1 MSIVIYENEK
11 TVVRFDYQDAMQML
25 ESKITQN
32 NVHDD
37 KKLRNKLKQ
46 DTALGTK
53 DATVNDNDRE
63 DDTTARLIYIICDL
77 LSQGKGSAFCK
88 ACSKE
93 FKPSELSITKDSP
106 FRLSKIDSSILKK
119 LKKEFGIKGRLRLPG
134 VGYSVVTC
142 NRGHELLRIMDWI
155 T

>member
-1 MSIVIYENEK
+1 
-11 TVVRFDYQDAMQML
+11 MQML

-63 DDTTARLIYIICDL
+63 DDTTARLKYIITDL
-77 LSQGKGSAFCK
+77 LSQGKGSVFCK

-93 FKPSELSITKDSP
+93 FKPSELSISKDSP
-106 FRLSKIDSSILKK
+106 FRLGSIDSSVLKK
-119 LKKEFGIKGRLRLPG
+119 LKKEFEIKGRLRLPR
-134 VGYSVVTC
+134 VGYTVVTC
-142 NRGHELLRIMDWI
+142 SRGHELLRSMDWI